1 VTSDTPSDRFTSLAP
16 LLQDILTLSETTQI
30 EGVDPY
36 NKDKRQNGSTGAG
49 GRSVSSRKGQAWR
62 EQERG
67 GGHQAHLFTG
77 KRGHHMDFALLYPM
91 LAALRAMVED
101 GPEGPQRIG
110 GFSARPGAG
119 ARAGSPCAR
128 RHRPVIAKTFL
139 SAKTFRAYGTARE
152 FLSPGKKF
160 SGSWPYAGPPDVIR
174 RHTSALM
181 HHEPPCQWPRP
192 AFLVIL
198 EKRQLSASDA
208 EASPS
213 AE

>member
-1 VTSDTPSDRFTSLAP
+1 MTLSIEARHLGKRFGPVTAVDEVSFEEPMMGFPSKARVFVEYRRSVTSDTPSDRFTSLAP

-139 SAKTFRAYGTARE
+139 SAKTFRAYGTNFFRQE
-152 FLSPGKKF
+152 KSFRDHG
-160 SGSWPYAGPPDVIR
+160 R
-174 RHTSALM
+174 ALGRSM
-181 HHEPPCQWPRP
+181 
-192 AFLVIL
+192 
-198 EKRQLSASDA
+198 
-208 EASPS
+208 
-213 AE
+213 